1 MRRRSAPRAQA
12 ATHPATDNG
21 DADKAR
27 DAEPDGDVEP
37 EPDGDA
43 DAEPDGDV
51 EPEPAIPARKANSR
65 TVANRAVA
73 MIRTAA
79 GRNAANPDA
88 SPSGPQGSSEM
99 SATEAA
105 ALARVKNLEPKE
117 RTYSY
122 IAAAAGAAL
131 FCLVLI
137 PILHKPV
144 PNGQLLPQDFL
155 ALGLVMATVLAGAT
169 FIGRRSLVAFSALF
183 LSFMATSLG
192 GLLLGLPFL
201 ALAAWLLIRSW
212 RFNKELMAARAAASA
227 PIRTA
232 RTPNGR
238 GRTSASPSRGTGDRR
253 SSSSQARAQPETA
266 SEKRAPRQG
275 IFSRLLGREAHQP
288 ELTMRPPPPPPP
300 SRRYT
305 PPKSAVKPSRK
316 GRDGR

>member
-1 MRRRSAPRAQA
+1 MRRRSAPIAQA
-12 ATHPATDNG
+12 ATHPATGND

-27 DAEPDGDVEP
+27 DVEPDGDVEP
-37 EPDGDA
+37 EP
-43 DAEPDGDV
+43 EMDV
-51 EPEPAIPARKANSR
+51 EPEPAIPARKGNSKA
-65 TVANRAVA
+65 VANRAA
-73 MIRTAA
+73 GMIRTAV
-79 GRNAANPDA
+79 GRNSGKPDA
-88 SPSGPQGSSEM
+88 SPPSSQGSAEM
-99 SATEAA
+99 SPGEAA

-117 RTYSY
+117 RNYSY
-122 IAAAAGAAL
+122 IAAAVGAGL

-155 ALGLVMATVLAGAT
+155 AIGLVMATVLAGAT

-227 PIRTA
+227 PTRPARTA
-232 RTPNGR
+232 SGR
-238 GRTSASPSRGTGDRR
+238 GRTSASPSSSTGDRR
-253 SSSSQARAQPETA
+253 SLSSQARTHPETA
-266 SEKRAPRQG
+266 SDKRAPRQG